1 MYDPA
6 DMSWTNLVSGSPP
19 SPRYGQGLTA
29 SGGKLY
35 MHGGYGS
42 NVNTAGYGL
51 CLFRLIW

>member
-6 DMSWTNLVSGSPP
+6 DMSWNNLVSGSAP

-29 SGGKLY
+29 TGGKLY

-51 CLFRLIW
+51 CLCRLIW